1 LPTTFIIRFERRC
14 DTFWKRGWGEG
25 RGGPL
30 PSTTL
35 GQFTCRK
42 KTFISLEK
50 KNNDH
55 GLDVSIVV
63 IKVIIIY
70 ILKIMA
76 FKTIIMKY
84 VYNGIYIALYN
95 KVISYN

>member
-1 LPTTFIIRFERRC
+1 VTPLE
-14 DTFWKRGWGEG
+14 EG
-25 RGGPL
+25 LGGTGGGPL

-50 KNNDH
+50 KTNDH

-63 IKVIIIY
+63 IKVICIY

-76 FKTIIMKY
+76 FKTIVMKY

>member
-1 LPTTFIIRFERRC
+1 LPTTFIIRFERSC
-14 DTFWKRGWGEG
+14 DTFG
-25 RGGPL
+25 RGVGGNGGGTIAVNNTR
-30 PSTTL
+30 SIYM
-35 GQFTCRK
+35 QK

-63 IKVIIIY
+63 IKVIYIY

-76 FKTIIMKY
+76 FKTIVMKY